1 MVLKAYKYRIY
12 PTKTQEVLLVKHFGC
27 ARYIYNYGLERKIK
41 SYAET
46 QKSLSR
52 FAIQS
57 DLPKLKR
64 AEETKWL
71 AEVNSLSLH
80 AALLNLDRAF
90 TRFFKEKQGFPKF
103 KSKHD
108 NNQSFQVP
116 QNTTVDFDTHKVSIP
131 KFKEDIKCKFD
142 RRFRG
147 KIKTST
153 VSRTPT
159 GKYFIS
165 ILVETDV
172 YPVNKAPID
181 ENKAVGVDLG
191 IKTFATLS
199 DGTEIQN
206 PKNLKKSLKK
216 LKRMQRS
223 VSRKVKGSNSRRK
236 AVKLL
241 AIQYEKVTNRRKDF
255 LHKASRFLIDHY
267 DTICL
272 ETLAAAN
279 MMKNHRLAQALSDI
293 SLGKFNTYMDY
304 KAEWYGKNIIR
315 IGRFEPSSKMCSCGH
330 IYKELTLKD
339 RVWTCPVCGSVNQ
352 RDLLAANNIKK
363 FAFKSNNTAG
373 TVGIY
378 AGGDMKPVMEAAP
391 EITQADV
398 GETHTSLACGYFIKE
413 QQNEH

>member
-1 MVLKAYKYRIY
+1 MLKAYKYRIY
-12 PTKTQEVLLVKHFGC
+12 PTKTQEVLLAKHFGC

-41 SYAET
+41 SYSET
-46 QKSLSR
+46 KKSISR
-52 FAIQS
+52 FTIQA
-57 DLPKLKR
+57 DLPKLKK
-64 AEETKWL
+64 AESTKWL
-71 AEVNSLSLH
+71 SEVNAQMLQAS
-80 AALLNLDRAF
+80 LLNLDKAF
-90 TRFFKEKQGFPKF
+90 TRFFKEKKGFPKF

-108 NNQSFQVP
+108 NRQSFSIP
-116 QNTTVDFDTHKVSIP
+116 QDTKVNFDNNRVYIP
-131 KFKEDIKCKFD
+131 KFKDGIKCKFS
-142 RRFRG
+142 REFKG

-165 ILVETDV
+165 ILVETEDTL
-172 YPVNKAPID
+172 PNKAPID

-206 PKNLKKSLKK
+206 PKYLKKALKK
-216 LKRMQRS
+216 LKRLQRS
-223 VSRKVKGSNSRRK
+223 VSRKKKGSNSRKK

-241 AIQYEKVTNRRKDF
+241 ARQYEKVTNKRKDF
-255 LHKASRFLIDHY
+255 LHKTTKYLIDHY

-272 ETLAAAN
+272 ETLSASN
-279 MMKNHRLAQALSDI
+279 MVKNHRLAQAIQDI
-293 SLGKFNTYMDY
+293 GIYTFNAYMDY

-339 RVWTCPVCGSVNQ
+339 RIWTCPVCGSVNQ

-378 AGGDMKPVMEAAP
+378 ADGDMKPAREAAP
-391 EITQADV
+391 EITHADV
-398 GETHTSLACGYFIKE
+398 GETHTSLACG
-413 QQNEH
+413 

>member
-1 MVLKAYKYRIY
+1 MMSKAYKYRIY
-12 PTKTQEVLLVKHFGC
+12 PSKAQEALLAKHFGC

-41 SYAET
+41 SYSET
-46 QKSLSR
+46 KKSLSR
-52 FAIQS
+52 FTIQT
-57 DLPKLKR
+57 DLPRLKK

-71 AEVNSLSLH
+71 SEVNAQSLQQSLIY
-80 AALLNLDRAF
+80 LDMAF
-90 TRFFKEKQGFPKF
+90 TKFFQEKKGFPKF

-108 NNQSFQVP
+108 QHQSFGIP
-116 QNTTVDFDTHKVSIP
+116 QGTKVSFDTGRVFIP
-131 KFKEDIKCKFD
+131 KFREGIKCKFS
-142 RRFRG
+142 RTFKG

-153 VSRTPT
+153 VSRTPA

-165 ILVETDV
+165 ILVETNEN
-172 YPVNKAPID
+172 PVPKTPID

-206 PKNLKKSLKK
+206 PKYLKKALKK
-216 LKRMQRS
+216 LKRLQRS
-223 VSRKVKGSNSRRK
+223 ISRKKKGSSKRKK

-241 AIQYEKVTNRRKDF
+241 AHQYEKVTNKRKDF
-255 LHKASRFLIDHY
+255 LHKTSKYLIDNY

-272 ETLAAAN
+272 ETLSASN
-279 MMKNHRLAQALSDI
+279 VVKNHRLAQALSDI
-293 SLGKFNTYMDY
+293 SIGTFNAYMDY

-330 IYKELTLKD
+330 IYSGLKLSD
-339 RVWTCPVCGSVNQ
+339 RVWTCPSCGSVNQ

-378 AGGDMKPVMEAAP
+378 AGGDMKPVRVAAP
-391 EITQADV
+391 EIAQADV
-398 GETHTSLACGYFIKE
+398 GETHTSSACG
-413 QQNEH
+413 